1 MNNRILEFWDGEMLD
16 WQYCG
21 NGIFISTVQI
31 VSVVPGK
38 NRVMLVMSMITT
50 A

>member
-1 MNNRILEFWDGEMLD
+1 MINRVMDYWHGELLD
-16 WQYCG
+16 WEYCG
-21 NGIFISTVQI
+21 MGIFMSTVQI

-38 NRVMLVMSMITT
+38 NRVKFVYSMITT